1 MDQSKSEVLQEG
13 PIQNLW
19 DTAKNKLSKLGSITK
34 GGKYFGKKK
43 LSAEAEA
50 QLNASIEKLN
60 TDIAKAAN
68 ISIKSLDAIIK
79 ANCPD
84 FPNVKE
90 PDRFQLGVD
99 MIAATYDAII
109 TANSKNPEDE
119 GYLAPDIANQLI
131 KGLRMYVEKM
141 VDYDL
146 ASVYRMFKEEQ
157 EGPLAGTATDTK
169 SVQKYQSNK
178 APIILILSGLGLKGL
193 EWLIEYF
200 AEGTDFVEV
209 FKSASTSVKPGEG
222 VTQFISRL
230 TGTNLSP
237 ESTGKELH
245 DAIAKIGGNNYNAGL
260 KNLGGLF
267 ANNGSGMSP
276 EQQAQTLGKLLDS
289 NPNSTLGGI
298 FNQASGTYG
307 SGAGGQ
313 SLFSI
318 KGVASM
324 IVKKAATQAIKTV
337 GTTAF
342 LKPLAPWLGG
352 LGIAAVAAG
361 VTVKLLR
368 MKGLKSSRMQVL
380 NDLLKSM
387 KDVKFPEILEPI
399 QDTGTT
405 GSDST
410 TTGGVDG
417 TNFADPNTGNN
428 NTTPEPEVQA
438 VVSPETKTKKDI
450 ASFFKNIGKIKKA
463 GLSEAKNLNLDSN
476 LGFKKGQVAVVRIML
491 SQLIEIKKDLKKLS
505 KSKDQK
511 LADLANTVLQNPVYS
526 EVKLPKLFTSKDINK
541 VKRFFINF
549 VETGNR
555 VDLFSIN
562 EGDDTN
568 DDNRKVFLTNY
579 KKFLTDLYKVYQ
591 YFRYKRNK

>member
-1 MDQSKSEVLQEG
+1 MDHNQSEVLQEG
-13 PIQNLW
+13 PIQNIW
-19 DTAKNKLSKLGSITK
+19 DSAKHKLSKLGSITK

-68 ISIKSLDAIIK
+68 ISIKSLNAIII

-109 TANSKNPEDE
+109 AASNKNPEDE

-146 ASVYRMFKEEQ
+146 ASVYRIFKEEQ

-169 SVQKYQSNK
+169 SVQKFKSNK
-178 APIILILSGLGLKGL
+178 APIVIALLGAGLVGLD
-193 EWLIEYF
+193 WLINYF

-209 FKSASTSVKPGEG
+209 FKSSSASPKPGEG

-230 TGTNLSP
+230 TGGNLTP
-237 ESTGKELH
+237 DSTGKDLH
-245 DAIAKIGGNNYNAGL
+245 DAIAKIGGNNYNTGL

-267 ANNGSGMSP
+267 ANNGAAMSAD
-276 EQQAQTLGKLLDS
+276 QQAQTLGKLLDS
-289 NPNSTLGGI
+289 NPNSSLGGI
-298 FNQASGTYG
+298 FNQASSTYG
-307 SGAGGQ
+307 SGAAGQ

-324 IVKKAATQAIKTV
+324 IVKKAITQTVKTV

-352 LGIAAVAAG
+352 IGIAAIAAG
-361 VTVKLLR
+361 ATVKLLR

-387 KDVKFPEILEPI
+387 KDVEIPDVLAPVTDNGGSI
-399 QDTGTT
+399 TTDTTNQDMTNQKPGKPK
-405 GSDST
+405 
-410 TTGGVDG
+410 DG
-417 TNFADPNTGNN
+417 TED
-428 NTTPEPEVQA
+428 EVQP

-463 GLSEAKNLNLDSN
+463 GLSEAKNLNLDSD
-476 LGFKKGQVAVVRIML
+476 LGFKKGQVAIVRIML

-505 KSKDQK
+505 KSKDTK
-511 LADLANTVLQNPVYS
+511 LAELANTVLQNPVYS
-526 EVKLPKLFTSKDINK
+526 EVKLPKLFTSKDIK
-541 VKRFFINF
+541 KTKRFFINF

-562 EGDDTN
+562 EADDTN

>member
-1 MDQSKSEVLQEG
+1 MDQNKPEVLQEG
-13 PIQNLW
+13 PIQNIW
-19 DTAKNKLSKLGSITK
+19 DSAKYKLSKLGSITK

-79 ANCPD
+79 ADNPG

-90 PDRFQLGVD
+90 PEKFQSGVD
-99 MIAATYDAII
+99 EIAAVYDSIVA
-109 TANSKNPEDE
+109 ASNKKPEED
-119 GYLAPDIANQLI
+119 GYLAPDIANELI

-193 EWLIEYF
+193 EWLINYF

-209 FKSASTSVKPGEG
+209 FKSASASPNPGEG

-245 DAIAKIGGNNYNAGL
+245 DAIAKIGGNNYNTGL

-267 ANNGSGMSP
+267 ANNGAGMSA

-324 IVKKAATQAIKTV
+324 IVKKAATQAVKTV

-387 KDVKFPEILEPI
+387 KDVEVPEVLEPI
-399 QDTGTT
+399 
-405 GSDST
+405 ST
-410 TTGGVDG
+410 TDVTNDTASDAG
-417 TNFADPNTGNN
+417 TNFADTDAGSNKP
-428 NTTPEPEVQA
+428 TPEPEVQP
-438 VVSPETKTKKDI
+438 VISPEAKTKKDI
-450 ASFFKNIGKIKKA
+450 SSFFKNIGKIKKA

-491 SQLIEIKKDLKKLS
+491 SQLIDIKKDLKKLS

-511 LADLANTVLQNPVYS
+511 LADLVNTVLQNPVYS

>member
-1 MDQSKSEVLQEG
+1 MDHNQSEVLQEG
-13 PIQNLW
+13 PIQDLW
-19 DTAKNKLSKLGSITK
+19 DNAKHKLSKLGSITK

-60 TDIAKAAN
+60 TDIARAAN
-68 ISIKSLDAIIK
+68 ISIKSLDRIIK
-79 ANCPD
+79 VNCPD

-90 PDRFQLGVD
+90 PDKFQQGVD
-99 MIAATYDAII
+99 MIAAIYDSIVA
-109 TANSKNPEDE
+109 ASNKKPEDQ
-119 GYLAPDIANQLI
+119 GYLAPDISNELI

-146 ASVYRMFKEEQ
+146 ASVYKIFKEEQ
-157 EGPLAGTATDTK
+157 EGPLSGTATDTK
-169 SVQKYQSNK
+169 SVQKFKSNR
-178 APIILILSGLGLKGL
+178 APIALVLAGVGLKGL
-193 EWLIEYF
+193 EWLINYF
-200 AEGTDFVEV
+200 AQGTEFVEV
-209 FKSASTSVKPGEG
+209 FKSASATAKPGEG

-237 ESTGKELH
+237 ESTGKDLH
-245 DAIAKIGGNNYNAGL
+245 DAIAKIGGNNYNTGL

-267 ANNGSGMSP
+267 ANNGAGMSP

-289 NPNSTLGGI
+289 NPNSSLGGI

-307 SGAGGQ
+307 TGAGSQ

-324 IVKKAATQAIKTV
+324 IVKKAATQAVKTV

-352 LGIAAVAAG
+352 LGLAAVAAG

-387 KDVKFPEILEPI
+387 KDVQAPEVLEPI
-399 QDTGTT
+399 DNTVTSGGSTVNTGTEVGSGT
-405 GSDST
+405 GS
-410 TTGGVDG
+410 GPGPEVPP
-417 TNFADPNTGNN
+417 FI
-428 NTTPEPEVQA
+428 TPEA
-438 VVSPETKTKKDI
+438 KTKKDI

-463 GLSEAKNLNLDSN
+463 GLSEAKNLNLDSD

-505 KSKDQK
+505 KSKDEK
-511 LADLANTVLQNPVYS
+511 LASLANTVLQNPVYS
-526 EVKLPKLFTSKDINK
+526 EVSLPKLFTSKDINK
-541 VKRFFINF
+541 IKRFFINF

-562 EGDDTN
+562 EGDDSN
-568 DDNRKVFLTNY
+568 DDNRKAFLTNY

>member
-1 MDQSKSEVLQEG
+1 MDHNQSEVLQEG

-68 ISIKSLDAIIK
+68 ISIKSLNAIII

-99 MIAATYDAII
+99 MIAATYDAILA
-109 TANSKNPEDE
+109 ANTKNPEDD

-178 APIILILSGLGLKGL
+178 APIILALSGLGLKGL
-193 EWLIEYF
+193 EWLIDYF
-200 AEGTDFVEV
+200 AQGTEFVEV
-209 FKSASTSVKPGEG
+209 FKSASASVKPGEG

-230 TGTNLSP
+230 TGSNLTS

-245 DAIAKIGGNNYNAGL
+245 DAIAKIGGNNYNTGL

-267 ANNGSGMSP
+267 ADNGSGMSP
-276 EQQAQTLGKLLDS
+276 DQQAQTLGKLLDS
-289 NPNSTLGGI
+289 NPNSSLGGI

-324 IVKKAATQAIKTV
+324 IVKKAITQTVKTV

-352 LGIAAVAAG
+352 LGIALVAAG
-361 VTVKLLR
+361 ATVKLLR

-387 KDVKFPEILEPI
+387 KDVEAPEVLVPV
-399 QDTGTT
+399 TGNDST
-405 GSDST
+405 GSST
-410 TTGGVDG
+410 PDTTNQDITNQTPGKPKDG
-417 TNFADPNTGNN
+417 TED
-428 NTTPEPEVQA
+428 EVQP
-438 VVSPETKTKKDI
+438 VVNPETKTKKDI

-463 GLSEAKNLNLDSN
+463 GLSEAKNLNLDSD

-505 KSKDQK
+505 KSKDEK
-511 LADLANTVLQNPVYS
+511 LASLANTVLQNPVYS
-526 EVKLPKLFTSKDINK
+526 EVNLPKLFTSKDINK
-541 VKRFFINF
+541 TKRFFINF

-562 EGDDTN
+562 EGDDAN

>member
-1 MDQSKSEVLQEG
+1 MDQSQSEVLQEG

-19 DTAKNKLSKLGSITK
+19 DSAKYKLSKLGSITK

-60 TDIAKAAN
+60 TDIANAAK
-68 ISIKSLDAIIK
+68 ISVKSLDAIIK
-79 ANCPD
+79 ASSPE

-90 PDRFQLGVD
+90 PEKFQLGVD
-99 MIAATYDAII
+99 EIAAAYDSIVA
-109 TANSKNPEDE
+109 ASNKSPEDE

-169 SVQKYQSNK
+169 SVQKYKSNK
-178 APIILILSGLGLKGL
+178 APIILALSGLGLTGL
-193 EWLIEYF
+193 EWLINYF
-200 AEGTDFVEV
+200 AEGTDFIDV
-209 FKSASTSVKPGEG
+209 FKSASASVKPGEG

-230 TGTNLSP
+230 TGTSLSP
-237 ESTGKELH
+237 ESTGKDLH
-245 DAIAKIGGNNYNAGL
+245 DAIAKIGGNNYNTGL
-260 KNLGGLF
+260 KNLSGLF
-267 ANNGSGMSP
+267 TNNGAGMSP

-298 FNQASGTYG
+298 FNQASNTYG
-307 SGAGGQ
+307 SGTAGQ

-352 LGIAAVAAG
+352 LGIAAIAAG
-361 VTVKLLR
+361 ATVKLLR

-387 KDVKFPEILEPI
+387 KDVEVPEVLAPI
-399 QDTGTT
+399 SDTG
-405 GSDST
+405 S
-410 TTGGVDG
+410 TGGATTDTTDQDITNQKPGKPQDG
-417 TNFADPNTGNN
+417 TEN
-428 NTTPEPEVQA
+428 EVQP
-438 VVSPETKTKKDI
+438 VVSPEAKTKKDI
-450 ASFFKNIGKIKKA
+450 SSFFKNIGKIKRA
-463 GLSEAKNLNLDSN
+463 GLSEAKNLNLNSD

-505 KSKDQK
+505 KSKDEK
-511 LADLANTVLQNPVYS
+511 LASLANTVLQNPVYS

-541 VKRFFINF
+541 TKRFFINF

-562 EGDDTN
+562 EGDDAN

>member
-1 MDQSKSEVLQEG
+1 MDHNQSEVLQEG
-13 PIQNLW
+13 PIQDLW
-19 DTAKNKLSKLGSITK
+19 DNAKHKLSKLGSITK

-60 TDIAKAAN
+60 TDIARAAN
-68 ISIKSLDAIIK
+68 ISIKSLDRIIK
-79 ANCPD
+79 VNCPD

-90 PDRFQLGVD
+90 PDRFQQGVD
-99 MIAATYDAII
+99 MIAAIYDSIVA
-109 TANSKNPEDE
+109 ASNKKPEDQ
-119 GYLAPDIANQLI
+119 GYLAPDISNELI

-146 ASVYRMFKEEQ
+146 ASVYKIFKEEQ
-157 EGPLAGTATDTK
+157 EGPLSGTATDTK
-169 SVQKYQSNK
+169 SVQKFQSNR
-178 APIILILSGLGLKGL
+178 APIALVLAGVGLKGL
-193 EWLIEYF
+193 EWLINYF
-200 AEGTDFVEV
+200 AQGTEFVEV
-209 FKSASTSVKPGEG
+209 FKSASATAKPGEG

-237 ESTGKELH
+237 ESTGKDLH
-245 DAIAKIGGNNYNAGL
+245 DAIAKIGGNNYNTGL

-267 ANNGSGMSP
+267 ANNGAGMSP

-289 NPNSTLGGI
+289 NPKSSLDGI

-307 SGAGGQ
+307 TGAGSQ

-324 IVKKAATQAIKTV
+324 IVKKAATQAVKTV

-352 LGIAAVAAG
+352 LGLAAVAAG

-387 KDVKFPEILEPI
+387 KDVQAPEVLEPI
-399 QDTGTT
+399 DNAVTSGGSTVNTGTEVGSGT
-405 GSDST
+405 GP
-410 TTGGVDG
+410 GPEVPP
-417 TNFADPNTGNN
+417 FI
-428 NTTPEPEVQA
+428 TPEA
-438 VVSPETKTKKDI
+438 KTKKDI

-463 GLSEAKNLNLDSN
+463 GLSEAKNLNLDSD

-505 KSKDQK
+505 KSKDEK
-511 LADLANTVLQNPVYS
+511 LASLANTVLQNPVYS
-526 EVKLPKLFTSKDINK
+526 EVSLPKLFTSKDINK
-541 VKRFFINF
+541 IKRFFINF

-562 EGDDTN
+562 EGDDSN
-568 DDNRKVFLTNY
+568 DDNRKAFLTNY

>member
-1 MDQSKSEVLQEG
+1 MDHNQSEVLQEG

-68 ISIKSLDAIIK
+68 ISIKSLNAIII

-99 MIAATYDAII
+99 MIAATYDAILA
-109 TANSKNPEDE
+109 ANTKNPEDD

-178 APIILILSGLGLKGL
+178 APIILALSGLGLKGL
-193 EWLIEYF
+193 EWLIDYF
-200 AEGTDFVEV
+200 AQGTEFVEV
-209 FKSASTSVKPGEG
+209 FKSASASAKPGEG

-230 TGTNLSP
+230 TGSNLTS

-245 DAIAKIGGNNYNAGL
+245 DAIAKIGGNNYNTGL

-267 ANNGSGMSP
+267 ADNGSGMSP
-276 EQQAQTLGKLLDS
+276 DQQAQTLGKLLDS
-289 NPNSTLGGI
+289 NPNSSLGGI

-324 IVKKAATQAIKTV
+324 IVNKAITQTVKTV

-352 LGIAAVAAG
+352 LGIAALAAG
-361 VTVKLLR
+361 ATVKLLR

-387 KDVKFPEILEPI
+387 KDVEAPEVLVPV
-399 QDTGTT
+399 TGNDST
-405 GSDST
+405 GSNTPDT
-410 TTGGVDG
+410 TNQDITNQTPGKPKDG
-417 TNFADPNTGNN
+417 TED
-428 NTTPEPEVQA
+428 EVQP
-438 VVSPETKTKKDI
+438 VVNPETKTKKDI

-463 GLSEAKNLNLDSN
+463 GLSEAKNLNLDSD

-505 KSKDQK
+505 KSKDEK
-511 LADLANTVLQNPVYS
+511 LASLANTVLQNPVYS

-541 VKRFFINF
+541 TKRFFINF

>member
-1 MDQSKSEVLQEG
+1 MDHNQSEVLLEG

-68 ISIKSLDAIIK
+68 ISIKSLNAIII

-109 TANSKNPEDE
+109 AANNKNPEDQ

-178 APIILILSGLGLKGL
+178 APIVLVLSGLGLKGL
-193 EWLIEYF
+193 EWLINYF
-200 AEGTDFVEV
+200 AEGTEFVDA
-209 FKSASTSVKPGEG
+209 FKTASASTKPGEG

-245 DAIAKIGGNNYNAGL
+245 DAIAKIGGNNYNTGL

-267 ANNGSGMSP
+267 AENGSGMSP

-289 NPNSTLGGI
+289 NPNSSLGGI

-324 IVKKAATQAIKTV
+324 IVKKAVTQTVKTV

-352 LGIAAVAAG
+352 LGIAAIAAG
-361 VTVKLLR
+361 ITVKLLR

-387 KDVKFPEILEPI
+387 KDVEAPEVLVPVADSGSTGVASTDTTN
-399 QDTGTT
+399 QDITNQKPGKPT
-405 GSDST
+405 
-410 TTGGVDG
+410 DG
-417 TNFADPNTGNN
+417 TED
-428 NTTPEPEVQA
+428 EVQP
-438 VVSPETKTKKDI
+438 VVNPETKTKKDI

-463 GLSEAKNLNLDSN
+463 GLSEAKNLNLDSD
-476 LGFKKGQVAVVRIML
+476 LGFKKGQVAVVRVML

-505 KSKDQK
+505 KSKDEK
-511 LADLANTVLQNPVYS
+511 LASLANTVLQNPVYS
-526 EVKLPKLFTSKDINK
+526 EVKLPKLFTSKDIK
-541 VKRFFINF
+541 KTKRFFINF

-562 EGDDTN
+562 EADDTN